1 MAILLLRPIRA
12 DSGPSERLPS
22 RMQGAIASF
31 FETSGYNYILVS
43 FAWGSLTQAQSE
55 RSMELFATQVM
66 PKFG

>member
-1 MAILLLRPIRA
+1 
-12 DSGPSERLPS
+12 
-22 RMQGAIASF
+22 MQGAIASF

-55 RSMELFATQVM
+55 RSMELFAPQVM